1 MQRVS
6 SNLTVFFK
14 LFIPTVWIVFFSTF
28 TAALFFIDGRSL
40 PFLTSPLFKYPFLL
54 GYILFFTLL
63 YYTVMQLKRVEL
75 GPDSY
80 YVSNYLKSFRLV
92 YDDVEKISII
102 PIGRLQLITFSLK
115 AKGSFG
121 KKITFLASKQL
132 YELFMKANPEVETK
146 LKLLVN

>member
-6 SNLTVFFK
+6 SNSTVFFK
-14 LFIPTVWIVFFSTF
+14 LFIPTAWIVFFTTF
-28 TAALFFIDGRSL
+28 TAALFLVDGRSL

-54 GYILFFTLL
+54 GYFLFFVIL
-63 YYTVMQLKRVEL
+63 YYTVMQLKRVEM
-75 GPDSY
+75 GPEHY

-92 YDDVEKISII
+92 YDDIEKISII
-102 PIGRLQLITFSLK
+102 PLGRLQLITFRLK

-132 YELFMKANPEVETK
+132 FELFMKTNPEVEST
-146 LKLLVN
+146 LKPLIK

>member
-6 SNLTVFFK
+6 SNSTVFFK
-14 LFIPTVWIVFFSTF
+14 LFIPTAWIVFFTTF
-28 TAALFFIDGRSL
+28 TAALFLVDGRSL

-54 GYILFFTLL
+54 GYILFFVIL
-63 YYTVMQLKRVEL
+63 YYTVMQLKRVEM
-75 GPDSY
+75 GPEHY

-92 YDDVEKISII
+92 YDDIEKISII
-102 PIGRLQLITFSLK
+102 PISRLQLITFRLK

-132 YELFMKANPEVETK
+132 FELFLKTNPEVEST
-146 LKLLVN
+146 LKPLIK